1 MNFDSLAKI
10 LKGTKRKKRD
20 INLLEVSKELKNL
33 HKNYN
38 SLARVAEVVKLSP
51 EMVRQFLKINE
62 LEKEVKELIKLN
74 KINSIDTSY
83 RLSKIKGNDQI
94 LLAEEIV
101 SKNLSSDDVRGIV
114 KFKIDN
120 PGIPIERVIHKVLE
134 SKDKK
139 IYVAYLQI
147 EEKTFEKFSEKVKE
161 KNKEKMIKS
170 IFNNFIDPELIS
182 SFDLNGR
189 VVILKISKQGSREI
203 RNKAKKLKV
212 PLPKLADVLV
222 NEYLARTKQ

>member
-1 MNFDSLAKI
+1 MDFDSLAKI

-38 SLARVAEVVKLSP
+38 SLTRVAEVVKLSP
-51 EMVRQFLKINE
+51 EMVREFLKINE

-74 KINSIDTSY
+74 KISSIDTSY
-83 RLSKIKGNDQI
+83 RLSKIRGNDQI
-94 LLAEEIV
+94 LLAKEIV

-120 PGIPIERVIHKVLE
+120 PGIPIEKVIHKVLE

-147 EEKTFEKFSEKVKE
+147 EEKTFEKFSEKIKE
-161 KNKEKMIKS
+161 KNKEEMIKS
-170 IFNNFIDPELIS
+170 IFDNFIDPEHIS

-189 VVILKISKQGSREI
+189 VVILKISRQGSKEI
-203 RNKAKKLKV
+203 RNKAKELKV
-212 PLPKLADVLV
+212 PLAKLADVLV
-222 NEYLARTKQ
+222 NEYLDRTKQ

>member
-1 MNFDSLAKI
+1 MDIDSLAKI

-20 INLLEVSKELKNL
+20 INLLEVSKELGNL

-38 SLARVAEVVKLSP
+38 SLRRVAEVVKLSP

-74 KINSIDTSY
+74 KINSIDTGY

-94 LLAEEIV
+94 LLAKEIV

-120 PGIPIERVIHKVLE
+120 PGIPIERVIHKVLD

-170 IFNNFIDPELIS
+170 IFDNFIDPGHIF

-189 VVILKISKQGSREI
+189 VVILKISRQGSREI
-203 RNKAKKLKV
+203 RNNAKKLKV
-212 PLPKLADVLV
+212 PLAKLADVLV
-222 NEYLARTKQ
+222 NEYLESTNQ